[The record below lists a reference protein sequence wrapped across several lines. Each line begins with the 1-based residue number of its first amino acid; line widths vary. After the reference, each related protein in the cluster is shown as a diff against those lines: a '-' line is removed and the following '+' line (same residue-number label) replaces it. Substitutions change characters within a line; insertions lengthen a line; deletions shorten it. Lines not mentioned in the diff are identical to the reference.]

1 MKNKVFQDGQ
11 IVAQRGVAASL
22 LGTYVQGGFS
32 VLILGERG
40 TGKTR
45 LLAQFTE
52 HKRVSVNCASFADDT
67 MAESELFGY
76 IKGSFT
82 GANDDK
88 IGLIKEAEG
97 GVLFMDEV
105 HSLSKRVQSKLM
117 TAFQT
122 NEHNEVEVR
131 RLGATKSEKVKD
143 VHLVFA
149 SNRSIDEL
157 KACLLPDFY
166 DRIVQHVIGIPPI
179 RESLEYLEDDWK
191 TVWKELGFPEKVPD
205 SKQLMSW
212 LRQLRFDGNYRDLQ
226 RIAMNYHAYMH
237 FEEEVKSYLASNG
250 IASPLDFA
258 KTQYETM
265 CPNLRENEQ
274 IFKIGNTAA
283 ELEREYRYRLQEW
296 AIHTYKTRAN
306 AALQLGVSEKTLN
319 NWKNKK

>member
-1 MKNKVFQDGQ
+1 MKNEIFQNGR
-11 IVAQRGVAASL
+11 IVVQREVAVSL
-22 LGTYVQGGFS
+22 LNTYIQGGFS
-32 VLILGERG
+32 VLIMGERG

-45 LLAQFTE
+45 LLAQSTE
-52 HKRVSVNCASFADDT
+52 YKMVSVNCASFADDT

-76 IKGSFT
+76 VKGAFT

-122 NEHNEVEVR
+122 NKHNEMEVR

-149 SNRSIDEL
+149 SNRGVDEL
-157 KACLLPDFY
+157 KECLLPDFY
-166 DRIVQHVIGIPPI
+166 DRIVQHVIGVSPI

-191 TVWKELGFPEKVPD
+191 IVWKELGFSEEAPA
-205 SKQLMSW
+205 SKQFLNW
-212 LRQLRFDGNYRDLQ
+212 LRSLRFEGNYRDLQ
-226 RIAMNYHAYMH
+226 RIAMNYHAYMF
-237 FEEEVKSYLASNG
+237 FEKDVKSYLKSKG

-258 KTQYETM
+258 RTQYDTM
-265 CPNLRENEQ
+265 CSNPRDDDNLFTKGR
-274 IFKIGNTAA
+274 TAA
-283 ELEREYRYRLQEW
+283 ELEREYHYRLQEW
-296 AIHTYKTRAN
+296 AISAYKTRAN
-306 AALQLGVSEKTLN
+306 AAHQLEVSEKTMN